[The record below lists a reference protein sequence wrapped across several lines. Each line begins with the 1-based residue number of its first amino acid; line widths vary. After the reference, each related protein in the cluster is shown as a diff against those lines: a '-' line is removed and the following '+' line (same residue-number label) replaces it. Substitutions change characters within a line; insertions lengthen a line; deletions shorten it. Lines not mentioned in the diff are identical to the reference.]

1 MTPPSIMLSRRIL
14 PYVVLLCLSFSL
26 SACTTAK
33 EAEMEKSAK
42 ISWSK
47 AKALALEAR
56 PGRIRYTELEREK
69 GGSGL
74 RWSFYIRG
82 EGGWYEVDID
92 AQTGKVLENEIS
104 KD

>member
-1 MTPPSIMLSRRIL
+1 MTSHPFKLSRRIL
-14 PYVVLLCLSFSL
+14 SFVLLLCLSFSL

-33 EAEMEKSAK
+33 EAEREKDAK

-56 PGRIRYTELEREK
+56 PGRSRYGKLERKK

-74 RWSFYIRG
+74 RYAFYIRG